1 MPKSLWERFWN
12 ALTKKRSAE
21 YVLPPI
27 GEERRPPWS
36 SCAVVLSGGEVATV
50 ETPRMDSL
58 EETPYQR
65 CESVVQ
71 EGAGPSTT
79 RDSIQETTEGLPP
92 IPEWKKR
99 ELALQAERLKEY
111 FKNELEIVF

>member
-27 GEERRPPWS
+27 GEERR
-36 SCAVVLSGGEVATV
+36 VATV